1 MTLKCYDPSILCC
14 TGPDT
19 TLKRQGWVVSSFVTV
34 FLRGFGQGVVPI
46 GLWARM
52 GRGSVVRSLAMR
64 RLYYLDSYG
73 RVHRDRQ
80 AEKRTSSSSGVLAKV
95 FLTILMLLA
104 GIMVI
109 ASLIH

>member
-1 MTLKCYDPSILCC
+1 
-14 TGPDT
+14 
-19 TLKRQGWVVSSFVTV
+19 
-34 FLRGFGQGVVPI
+34 
-46 GLWARM
+46 
-52 GRGSVVRSLAMR
+52 MR

-73 RVHRDRQ
+73 QVHRDRQ
-80 AEKRTSSSSGVLAKV
+80 AEKRTSSSSGMPAKF

>member
-1 MTLKCYDPSILCC
+1 
-14 TGPDT
+14 
-19 TLKRQGWVVSSFVTV
+19 
-34 FLRGFGQGVVPI
+34 
-46 GLWARM
+46 
-52 GRGSVVRSLAMR
+52 MR

-80 AEKRTSSSSGVLAKV
+80 AEKRASSSPGMPAKF
-95 FLTILMLLA
+95 FLTILVLLA

>member
-1 MTLKCYDPSILCC
+1 
-14 TGPDT
+14 
-19 TLKRQGWVVSSFVTV
+19 
-34 FLRGFGQGVVPI
+34 
-46 GLWARM
+46 
-52 GRGSVVRSLAMR
+52 MR